1 MTTTN
6 REDAERIAATL
17 PVATAPAAAKVRK
30 PRRPRCEACQFA
42 RDILADTEESH
53 RVRCTHRAVAK

>member
-1 MTTTN
+1 MPTTTKT
-6 REDAERIAATL
+6 DAVPAPSVTGWESL
-17 PVATAPAAAKVRK
+17 PKRPRT

-53 RVRCTHRAVAK
+53 LVRCTHRAVAK

>member
-1 MTTTN
+1 MDNTT
-6 REDAERIAATL
+6 ATKK
-17 PVATAPAAAKVRK
+17 PAAKPRK

-53 RVRCTHRAVAK
+53 RVRCTHRAVQK